1 MAKQLPLQAQRPVSI
16 KDAKGRPLSQTDTP
30 ARPSA
35 EHSVHAVGH
44 ALSVTHRLSRF
55 TRLGLNAAP
64 CKATRVKASM
74 DDLPRRSGNGAQYLT
89 LASSRPH
96 SWRDSSVVRRHWW
109 SRSTSVQRVQVF
121 SDPDNYRPISLL
133 SVPTSSSS
141 RMKFHRPV
149 VRRQLLEPASGA
161 ASVRRST

>member
-1 MAKQLPLQAQRPVSI
+1 MWTGIKARVAKQLPLQAQRPVSI

-55 TRLGLNAAP
+55 TRLELNAAP
-64 CKATRVKASM
+64 CKATRVKASVG
-74 DDLPRRSGNGAQYLT
+74 DLPRRSGNGAQYLT

-109 SRSTSVQRVQVF
+109 SRSTSVQRVQVIF
-121 SDPDNYRPISLL
+121 GS
-133 SVPTSSSS
+133 
-141 RMKFHRPV
+141 
-149 VRRQLLEPASGA
+149 RQLQADQPVERAYKLILAHEISQAGCPSSTSGA
-161 ASVRRST
+161 G